1 MMNVSHLIK
10 RTALFLLTAVMAST
24 AFGQLHGHIHVG
36 VDENDQLFIIESLDG
51 GSDWNTVN
59 MYLQQDYVSGSSQL
73 YVADLCWNSARQSDG
88 SYHLGNPTL
97 GEDAGSPDWNINL
110 KRVSFPETGDFSA
123 FDKRTEEPTLLSDN
137 NAYEFFSNWRDTGN
151 WPDEY
156 GRYQGDSGYD
166 GTWRFHDHILFTA
179 QAMPGD
185 VFEVTFTVFDNGSSG
200 YLESEEFTLN
210 FVAVVPEPMTIGLL
224 GFGGLMALRRRR

>member
-1 MMNVSHLIK
+1 MNVSHLTK
-10 RTALFLLTAVMAST
+10 STALFLLIAVMAST

-36 VDENDQLFIIESLDG
+36 VDENDQLFIIESLDA

-59 MYLQQDYVSGSSQL
+59 MYLQENYVSGSPQL
-73 YVADLCWNSARQSDG
+73 YMADLCWNSARVPDG
-88 SYHLGNPTL
+88 SFHLGNPAE
-97 GEDAGSPDWNINL
+97 GDQADGPDWNINL
-110 KRVSFPETGDFSA
+110 KRVSFPQAGGFLA
-123 FDKRTEEPTLLSDN
+123 FDKRTEDPTLLSDDD
-137 NAYEFFSNWRDTGN
+137 AYEFWSRWRESGWPNEEGN
-151 WPDEY
+151 
-156 GRYQGDSGYD
+156 D

-185 VFEVTFTVFDNGSSG
+185 VFEATFTVFDNGSSS

-224 GFGGLMALRRRR
+224 GFGGLMALRRRK